1 MKWDNE
7 EVRYPY
13 IEMDEEKAAY
23 LASLKEEQRAL
34 QQERAKLCSWIF
46 PGRHRKLAVS
56 LSLIQKR
63 IDLREREMQKT

>member
-1 MKWDNE
+1 MKYDNE
-7 EVRYPY
+7 K
-13 IEMDEEKAAY
+13 IEYLYFASDEEKAAY

>member
-13 IEMDEEKAAY
+13 IETDEEKAAY

-34 QQERAKLCSWIF
+34 QQERAKLCNWIV